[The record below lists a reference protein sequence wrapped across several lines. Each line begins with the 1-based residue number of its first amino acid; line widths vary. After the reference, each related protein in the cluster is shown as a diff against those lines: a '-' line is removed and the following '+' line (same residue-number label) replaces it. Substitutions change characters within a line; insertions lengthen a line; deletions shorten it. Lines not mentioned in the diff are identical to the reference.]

1 MCATP
6 VRSNLPAPGAPKRG
20 KNPHRPS
27 IADLAFLAFHAPSF
41 GDDLPSTPGCV
52 GPNDPPG
59 APRANRS
66 AASPIKG
73 PVIPC
78 SLF

>member
-1 MCATP
+1 MYATP
-6 VRSNLPAPGAPKRG
+6 VRSNPPVPGAPKRD
-20 KNPHRPS
+20 KNLPRPS
-27 IADLAFLAFHAPSF
+27 SADLAFLAFHAPSF
-41 GDDLPSTPGCV
+41 EDLPYTPGRV

-73 PVIPC
+73 PVIQC